1 LGSPRA
7 ATARS
12 PPLLGGSRGGDRSR
26 DLSKDQSKVLIINNP
41 PDFGLAAGG
50 AVEAVGR
57 LAEETA
63 EDSLRQFVE
72 QGWDVLEPGARP
84 HSL

>member
-1 LGSPRA
+1 MEYP
-7 ATARS
+7 
-12 PPLLGGSRGGDRSR
+12 
-26 DLSKDQSKVLIINNP
+26 KVLIINNP

-63 EDSLRQFVE
+63 EDSSPVRGAGMGSAWSPAPSSSPLPEISRGSIHVNGLRQLLTKGLAF
-72 QGWDVLEPGARP
+72 
-84 HSL
+84 